1 MKKLIMA
8 GLLAAACTT
17 PAWAALTT
25 GETAPDFTLKGSLA
39 GKDFTFNLKSALAKG
54 PVVVYFFPS
63 AFTGGCDA
71 EAHAFAEDAD
81 KFTAAGAS
89 IIGVSADSID
99 RLHKF
104 SADPAF
110 CAGKFPVASDADTK
124 IAASY
129 KLDVRAGRAGAKDN
143 KGQEMNHDIIERVT
157 YVIGRD
163 GKVLATMSS
172 ATDKL
177 SPVEHVEKSLAM
189 VQGLKK

>member
-81 KFTAAGAS
+81 KFAAAGAS
-89 IIGVSADSID
+89 IIGVSADSLD

-177 SPVEHVEKSLAM
+177 SPVEHVEKSLVM